1 MRNLQR
7 SFALAAATALALAG
21 CAVGPDYQRPSAPV
35 PAVYKEATTAAGA
48 TWLPAAP
55 ADAFDRGEWWRLFG
69 DEELNRLVARVA
81 IDNQNVAAAVAA
93 YRQAQA
99 VVGEARAARFPT
111 LGLTGSARRTG
122 GRDQAEVNA
131 FAVSLAAD
139 WAPDLWGRLGRGVE
153 SARASAEASAAD
165 LASARL
171 SAQGE
176 LAINYFSLREADAE
190 LALLAKTI
198 EGYER
203 ALQITQNRYA
213 AGIAPK
219 TDLLQA
225 QTQLFS
231 TRADLA
237 GLRADRA
244 RFEHAIA
251 VLVGVAPGDFSVAVA
266 AWTPVV
272 PAVPLGVPS
281 ALLQRRPDIASAER
295 QVVIANAQIGIERSA
310 WFPSLSL
317 GGTLGSSQSRL
328 GDLLSASGALWSL
341 GVSVAQTVFDAG
353 AIRSRVEGAE
363 AGRDAAIARYRQTVL
378 TAFQAVEDQLA
389 SAQALAEQAE
399 LRRQASDAADQTEQ
413 QILNRYRAGQLG
425 YTDVVT
431 AQASALSARRAVT
444 QVGVSRQVSAISL
457 IQALGGGWE
466 RIETP

>member
-1 MRNLQR
+1 MRG
-7 SFALAAATALALAG
+7 AGVALALAIAG
-21 CAVGPDYQRPSAPV
+21 CAVGPDYQRPTAPV
-35 PAVYKEATTAAGA
+35 PAAYKEATTAAGA
-48 TWLPAAP
+48 TWLPAARP
-55 ADAFDRGEWWRLFG
+55 DAFARGEWWRLFG
-69 DEELNRLVARVA
+69 DPELERLVAQ
-81 IDNQNVAAAVAA
+81 IDVNNQNIVAQAAA

-99 VVGEARAARFPT
+99 VVREARAARFPT

-122 GRDQAEVNA
+122 GREQAEVNA
-131 FAVSLAAD
+131 LQISLGAD

-153 SARASAEASAAD
+153 SAQANAEANAAD

-176 LAINYFSLREADAE
+176 LAIDYFSLREADAE
-190 LALLAKTI
+190 AALLGKTI

-203 ALQITQNRYA
+203 SLQITRNRYD

-219 TDLLQA
+219 TDVLQA
-225 QTQLFS
+225 ESQLAS

-251 VLVGVAPGDFSVAVA
+251 VLVGVAPGDFAIREA

-272 PAVPLGVPS
+272 PAVPLGIPS
-281 ALLQRRPDIASAER
+281 ELLQRRPDIASAER
-295 QVVIANAQIGIERSA
+295 QVVVANAQIGIERSA
-310 WFPSLSL
+310 FYPSLALS
-317 GGTLGSSQSRL
+317 GTLGNSQSRL

-341 GVSVAQTVFDAG
+341 GVSVAQTIFDAG
-353 AIRSRVEGAE
+353 ATQARVEGAE
-363 AGRDAAIARYRQTVL
+363 AGLDAAIARYRQTVL

-389 SAQALAEQAE
+389 SARSLAEQEE
-399 LRRQASDAADQTEQ
+399 LRRQASNAADQVEQ
-413 QILNRYRAGQLG
+413 QVLNRYRAGQVG
-425 YTDVVT
+425 YTEVVT
-431 AQASALSARRAVT
+431 AQASALSARRALT
-444 QVGVSRQVSAISL
+444 QVGVNRQVSTITL

>member
-1 MRNLQR
+1 VRNLQR

-431 AQASALSARRAVT
+431 AQASALSARRALT

>member
-1 MRNLQR
+1 MRRLLR
-7 SFALAAATALALAG
+7 SAIALAVADSLVA
-21 CAVGPDYQRPSAPV
+21 CAVGPDYQRPTAPV
-35 PAVYKEATTAAGA
+35 PAAYKEATTAAGA

-55 ADAFDRGEWWRLFG
+55 ADAFARGEWWRLFG
-69 DEELNRLVARVA
+69 DEELNRLAARIA

-93 YRQAQA
+93 YRQSQAIVREAQ
-99 VVGEARAARFPT
+99 AARFPT
-111 LGLTGSARRTG
+111 LGLNASARRTG

-153 SARASAEASAAD
+153 SALASAEASAAD
-165 LASARL
+165 LGSAKL
-171 SAQGE
+171 SAQGA
-176 LAINYFSLREADAE
+176 LAIDYFSLREADSE
-190 LALLAKTI
+190 VSLLGKTI

-225 QTQLFS
+225 QTQLAS

-251 VLVGVAPGDFSVAVA
+251 VLVGVPPGDFSVVPA
-266 AWTPVV
+266 AWTPTV

-281 ALLQRRPDIASAER
+281 ELLQRRPDIASAER

-310 WFPSLSL
+310 FFPSFAFS
-317 GGTLGSSQSRL
+317 GTLGSSQSRL
-328 GDLLSASGALWSL
+328 GDLLTASGALWSL

-353 AIRSRVEGAE
+353 ATRARVEGAE
-363 AGRDAAIARYRQTVL
+363 AGVDAAIARYRQTVL
-378 TAFQAVEDQLA
+378 AAFQAVEDQLA
-389 SAQALAEQAE
+389 SARSLAEQAE

-413 QILNRYRAGQLG
+413 QILNRYRAGQVG

-431 AQASALSARRAVT
+431 AQASALSARRALT
-444 QVGVSRQVSAISL
+444 QVGVNRQVSAINL